1 MNTKSPAG
9 ESLGAF
15 LILDFRKTSQFNQ
28 HSFMTQTVIRKM
40 TANEETLGFQTEV
53 KQLLHLM
60 VHSLYSNR
68 EIFLRELIS
77 NANDACDKLRFL
89 ALDAPDLMET
99 DAEMS
104 VRISVDPES
113 KELVIGDNGIGM
125 TREDVI
131 SNLGTIAKSGT
142 AEFIKNLSGDSKQD
156 ANLIGQFGVGFYS
169 AFIVADRV
177 VVRTRRAGNDAAD
190 AVEWSS
196 DGDGQYTIKTI
207 EKAERGTEIR
217 LTLKEDASE
226 FEETYRIRHLVTKYS
241 DHVSIPV
248 YLKNDVEKDDES
260 EAKSEWDQVNQ
271 ATALWTRPRT
281 EITDEEYTEFYKHVA
296 HDFEDPMTWSHHK
309 VEGKSEYTGLLYV
322 PARAP
327 YDLWNRE
334 SPRGL
339 KLYVQRVFIM
349 DRAEE
354 FLPLYL
360 RFIRGVVDSS
370 DLSLNVSREI
380 LQKDARVEAMKSAVT
395 RRALDM
401 LAKLAKDDSE
411 KYQKF
416 WGMFGECLKEG
427 PAEDHQNKE
436 RITKLLRFAST
447 HASTPAQTVGVEDY
461 VARMIDG
468 QKDIYYLVA
477 ESHTNALGSPYL
489 EAFKKRGIEVLV
501 LSDRIDEWLMG
512 HLQEYKDHQFVDVTR
527 DGLELPGEGKD
538 EKKEQK
544 KESKEHKALIKRMK
558 EALTEQVEDVKPS
571 VRLTDSAAVL
581 VLTEHDMGPQMRQ
594 IMEAAGQAMP
604 VSKPILEINTD
615 HSLLMRL
622 ESEADESR
630 FKELARLVF
639 DHAQLGAEGKLDDAP
654 GYLKRV
660 NALLTELSV

>member
-1 MNTKSPAG
+1 
-9 ESLGAF
+9 
-15 LILDFRKTSQFNQ
+15 
-28 HSFMTQTVIRKM
+28 MTQTVIRKM

-89 ALDAPDLMET
+89 ALDAPDLMEA

-113 KELVIGDNGIGM
+113 KELVISDNGIGM
-125 TREDVI
+125 TRDDVI

-226 FEETYRIRHLVTKYS
+226 FGETYRIRHLVTKYS

-416 WGMFGECLKEG
+416 WEMFGECLKEG

-447 HASTPAQTVGVEDY
+447 HASTPAQNVGVDDY
-461 VARMIDG
+461 IARLVDG

-622 ESEADESR
+622 ESEADEGR

>member
-1 MNTKSPAG
+1 
-9 ESLGAF
+9 
-15 LILDFRKTSQFNQ
+15 
-28 HSFMTQTVIRKM
+28 MTQTVIRKM

-89 ALDAPDLMET
+89 ALDAPDLMEA

-113 KELVIGDNGIGM
+113 KELVISDNGIGM
-125 TREDVI
+125 TRDDVI

-177 VVRTRRAGNDAAD
+177 AVKTRRAGNDAAD
-190 AVEWSS
+190 AVQWSS

-226 FEETYRIRHLVTKYS
+226 FGEAYRIRHLVSKYS

-248 YLKNDVEKDDES
+248 YLKADVEKDDES

-401 LAKLAKDDSE
+401 LAKLAKDNSE

-416 WGMFGECLKEG
+416 WEMFGECLKEG

-447 HASTPAQTVGVEDY
+447 HGSTPAQNVGVEDY
-461 VARMIDG
+461 IDRMVDG

-512 HLQEYKDHQFVDVTR
+512 HLQEYTDHQFVDVTR

-538 EKKEQK
+538 QKKEQK
-544 KESKEHKALIKRMK
+544 KESKEHKALIKRIK
-558 EALTEQVEDVKPS
+558 EALTEQVEDVKSS

-615 HSLLMRL
+615 HNLLMRL

>member
-1 MNTKSPAG
+1 
-9 ESLGAF
+9 
-15 LILDFRKTSQFNQ
+15 
-28 HSFMTQTVIRKM
+28 MTQTVIRKM

-89 ALDAPDLMET
+89 ALDAPDLMEA

-113 KELVIGDNGIGM
+113 KELVISDNGIGM
-125 TREDVI
+125 TRDDVI

-226 FEETYRIRHLVTKYS
+226 FGETYRIRHLVTKYS

-416 WGMFGECLKEG
+416 WEMFGECLKEG

-447 HASTPAQTVGVEDY
+447 HASMPAQNVGVEDY
-461 VARMIDG
+461 IARMVDG

-622 ESEADESR
+622 ESEADEGR

>member
-1 MNTKSPAG
+1 MTK
-9 ESLGAF
+9 
-15 LILDFRKTSQFNQ
+15 
-28 HSFMTQTVIRKM
+28 TVIRKM

-89 ALDAPDLMET
+89 ALDAPDLMEA

-104 VRISVDPES
+104 VRISIDPES
-113 KELVIGDNGIGM
+113 KELVISDNGIGM
-125 TREDVI
+125 TRDDVI

-226 FEETYRIRHLVTKYS
+226 FGETYRIRHLVTKYS

-248 YLKNDVEKDDES
+248 SLKNDVEKDDES

-416 WGMFGECLKEG
+416 WEMFGECLKEG

-447 HASTPAQTVGVEDY
+447 HASTPAQNVGVEDY
-461 VARMIDG
+461 IARMVDG

-622 ESEADESR
+622 ESEADEGR

>member
-1 MNTKSPAG
+1 
-9 ESLGAF
+9 
-15 LILDFRKTSQFNQ
+15 
-28 HSFMTQTVIRKM
+28 MTQTVIRKM

-89 ALDAPDLMET
+89 ALDAPDLMEA

-113 KELVIGDNGIGM
+113 KELVISDNGIGM
-125 TREDVI
+125 TRDDVI

-226 FEETYRIRHLVTKYS
+226 FGETYRIRHLVTKYS

-380 LQKDARVEAMKSAVT
+380 LQKDARVEAIKSAVT

-416 WGMFGECLKEG
+416 WEMFGECLKEG

-436 RITKLLRFAST
+436 RIIKLLRFAST
-447 HASTPAQTVGVEDY
+447 HASMPAQNVGVEDY
-461 VARMIDG
+461 IARMVDG

-615 HSLLMRL
+615 HSLLIRL
-622 ESEADESR
+622 ESEADEGR
-630 FKELARLVF
+630 FKELAQLVF

>member
-1 MNTKSPAG
+1 
-9 ESLGAF
+9 
-15 LILDFRKTSQFNQ
+15 
-28 HSFMTQTVIRKM
+28 M

-89 ALDAPDLMET
+89 ALDAPDLMEA

-104 VRISVDPES
+104 VRISIDPES
-113 KELVIGDNGIGM
+113 KELVISDNGIGM
-125 TREDVI
+125 TRDDVI

-177 VVRTRRAGNDAAD
+177 VVRTRRAGNDEAD

-226 FEETYRIRHLVTKYS
+226 FGETYRIRHLVTKYS

-248 YLKNDVEKDDES
+248 SLKNDVEKDDES

-416 WGMFGECLKEG
+416 WEMFGECLKEG

-447 HASTPAQTVGVEDY
+447 HASTPAQNVGVEDY
-461 VARMIDG
+461 IARLVDG

-622 ESEADESR
+622 ESEADEGR

>member
-1 MNTKSPAG
+1 
-9 ESLGAF
+9 
-15 LILDFRKTSQFNQ
+15 
-28 HSFMTQTVIRKM
+28 M

-68 EIFLRELIS
+68 EIFLRELVS

-89 ALDAPDLMET
+89 ALDTPDLMESES
-99 DAEMS
+99 DMS
-104 VRISVDPES
+104 VRISVDPET
-113 KELVIGDNGIGM
+113 KELVISDNGIGM
-125 TREDVI
+125 TREDVVQ
-131 SNLGTIAKSGT
+131 NLGTIAKSGT
-142 AEFIKNLSGDSKQD
+142 AEFLKSLSGDSQQD

-177 VVRTRRAGNDAAD
+177 IVRTRRAGNDEAD

-196 DGDGQYTIKTI
+196 DGDGQYTIKSI
-207 EKAERGTEIR
+207 EKSDRGTEIR
-217 LTLKEDASE
+217 LTLKEDAKE
-226 FEETYRIRHLVTKYS
+226 FGETYRIRHLVTKYS

-248 YLKNDVEKDDES
+248 YLRNEVEKDDDS
-260 EAKSEWDQVNQ
+260 EAKPEWDQVNQ
-271 ATALWTRPRT
+271 ATALWTRPRSD
-281 EITDEEYTEFYKHVA
+281 ITDDEYNEFYKHVA

-322 PARAP
+322 PTRAP
-327 YDLWNRE
+327 FDLWNRE

-416 WGMFGECLKEG
+416 WDTFGECLKEG
-427 PAEDHQNKE
+427 PAEDHQNRE

-447 HASTPAQTVGVEDY
+447 HTSTTTQEVGVEDY
-461 VARMIDG
+461 LTRMVEG
-468 QKDIYYLVA
+468 QTDIYFLVS

-489 EAFKKRGIEVLV
+489 ETFKKREIEVLL

-512 HLQEYKDHQFVDVTR
+512 HLQEYKDHKFIDVTR
-527 DGLELPGEGKD
+527 DGLELPGEDKD
-538 EKKEQK
+538 EKKGKK
-544 KESKEHKALIKRMK
+544 KETKKQKDLIKRMK
-558 EALTEQVEDVKPS
+558 ESLSEQVEDVKPS
-571 VRLTDSAAVL
+571 IRLTDSAAVL
-581 VLTEHDMGPQMRQ
+581 ILAEHDMGPQMRQ

-604 VSKPILEINTD
+604 ISKPILEVNTD
-615 HSLLMRL
+615 HGLLKRL
-622 ESEADESR
+622 GSEKDESQFR
-630 FKELARLVF
+630 ELARLVF

-660 NALLTELSV
+660 NALLAELAV

>member
-1 MNTKSPAG
+1 
-9 ESLGAF
+9 
-15 LILDFRKTSQFNQ
+15 
-28 HSFMTQTVIRKM
+28 MTQTVIRKM

-89 ALDAPDLMET
+89 ALDAPDLMEA

-113 KELVIGDNGIGM
+113 KELVISDNGIGM
-125 TREDVI
+125 TRDDVI

-226 FEETYRIRHLVTKYS
+226 FGETYRIRHLVTKYS

-416 WGMFGECLKEG
+416 WEMFGECLKEG

-447 HASTPAQTVGVEDY
+447 HASTPAQNVGVEDY
-461 VARMIDG
+461 IARMVDG

-544 KESKEHKALIKRMK
+544 KESKEHKALLKRMK

-622 ESEADESR
+622 ESEADEGR

>member
-1 MNTKSPAG
+1 
-9 ESLGAF
+9 
-15 LILDFRKTSQFNQ
+15 
-28 HSFMTQTVIRKM
+28 MTQTVIRKM

-89 ALDAPDLMET
+89 ALDAPDLMEA

-113 KELVIGDNGIGM
+113 KELVISDNGIGM
-125 TREDVI
+125 TRDDVI

-226 FEETYRIRHLVTKYS
+226 FGETYRIRHLVTKYS

-416 WGMFGECLKEG
+416 WEMFGECLKEG

-447 HASTPAQTVGVEDY
+447 HASTPAQNVGVEDY
-461 VARMIDG
+461 IARMVDG

-615 HSLLMRL
+615 HSLLIRL
-622 ESEADESR
+622 ESEADEGR

>member
-1 MNTKSPAG
+1 MTK
-9 ESLGAF
+9 
-15 LILDFRKTSQFNQ
+15 
-28 HSFMTQTVIRKM
+28 TVIRKM

-89 ALDAPDLMET
+89 ALDAPDLMEA

-104 VRISVDPES
+104 VRISIDPES
-113 KELVIGDNGIGM
+113 KELVISDNGIGM
-125 TREDVI
+125 TRDDVI

-226 FEETYRIRHLVTKYS
+226 FGETYRIRHLVTKYS

-248 YLKNDVEKDDES
+248 SLKNDVEKDDES

-416 WGMFGECLKEG
+416 WEMFGECLKEG

-447 HASTPAQTVGVEDY
+447 HASTPAQNVGVEDY
-461 VARMIDG
+461 IARMVDG

-512 HLQEYKDHQFVDVTR
+512 HLQEYKDHQLVDVTR

-594 IMEAAGQAMP
+594 IMEAAGQVMP

-622 ESEADESR
+622 ESEADEGR

>member
-1 MNTKSPAG
+1 
-9 ESLGAF
+9 
-15 LILDFRKTSQFNQ
+15 
-28 HSFMTQTVIRKM
+28 MTQTVIRKM

-89 ALDAPDLMET
+89 ALDSPDLMEA
-99 DAEMS
+99 DAELS

-113 KELVIGDNGIGM
+113 KELVISDNGIGM
-125 TREDVI
+125 TRDDAV

-177 VVRTRRAGNDAAD
+177 AVKTRRAGNDAAD
-190 AVEWSS
+190 AVQWSS

-226 FEETYRIRHLVTKYS
+226 FGEAYRIRHLVSKYS

-248 YLKNDVEKDDES
+248 YLKADVEKDDES

-416 WGMFGECLKEG
+416 WEMFGECLKEG

-447 HASTPAQTVGVEDY
+447 HGSTPAQNVGVEDY
-461 VARMIDG
+461 IDRMVDG

-512 HLQEYKDHQFVDVTR
+512 HLQEYTDHQFVDVTR

-538 EKKEQK
+538 QKKEQK
-544 KESKEHKALIKRMK
+544 KESKEHKALIKRIK
-558 EALTEQVEDVKPS
+558 EALTEQVEDVKSS

-615 HSLLMRL
+615 HNLLMRL

>member
-1 MNTKSPAG
+1 MTK
-9 ESLGAF
+9 
-15 LILDFRKTSQFNQ
+15 
-28 HSFMTQTVIRKM
+28 TVIRKM

-89 ALDAPDLMET
+89 ALDAPDLMEA

-104 VRISVDPES
+104 VRISIDPES
-113 KELVIGDNGIGM
+113 KELVISDNGIGM
-125 TREDVI
+125 TRDDVI

-177 VVRTRRAGNDAAD
+177 VVKTRRAGNDAAD

-217 LTLKEDASE
+217 LTLKEDAGE
-226 FEETYRIRHLVTKYS
+226 FGETYRIRHLVTKYS

-260 EAKSEWDQVNQ
+260 KAKSEWDQVNQ

-416 WGMFGECLKEG
+416 WEMFGECLKEG

-447 HASTPAQTVGVEDY
+447 HASTPAQNVGVEDY
-461 VARMIDG
+461 IARMVDG

-544 KESKEHKALIKRMK
+544 KESKEHKALIKRLK

-594 IMEAAGQAMP
+594 IMEAAGQPMP

-622 ESEADESR
+622 ESEADEGR
-630 FKELARLVF
+630 FQELARLVF

>member
-1 MNTKSPAG
+1 
-9 ESLGAF
+9 
-15 LILDFRKTSQFNQ
+15 
-28 HSFMTQTVIRKM
+28 MTQTVIRKM

-89 ALDAPDLMET
+89 ALDAPDLMEA

-113 KELVIGDNGIGM
+113 KELVISDNGIGM

-226 FEETYRIRHLVTKYS
+226 FGETYRIRHLVTKYS

-296 HDFEDPMTWSHHK
+296 HDFEEPMTWSHHK

-416 WGMFGECLKEG
+416 WEMFGECLKEG

-447 HASTPAQTVGVEDY
+447 HASTPAQNVGVEDY
-461 VARMIDG
+461 IARMVDG

-622 ESEADESR
+622 ESEADEGR

>member
-1 MNTKSPAG
+1 
-9 ESLGAF
+9 
-15 LILDFRKTSQFNQ
+15 
-28 HSFMTQTVIRKM
+28 MTQTVIRKM

-89 ALDAPDLMET
+89 ALDAPDLMEA

-113 KELVIGDNGIGM
+113 KELVISDNGIGM
-125 TREDVI
+125 TRDDVI

-226 FEETYRIRHLVTKYS
+226 FGETYRIRHLVTKYS

-416 WGMFGECLKEG
+416 WEMFGECLKEG

-436 RITKLLRFAST
+436 RIIKLLRFAST
-447 HASTPAQTVGVEDY
+447 HASMPAQNVGVEDY
-461 VARMIDG
+461 IARMVDG

-594 IMEAAGQAMP
+594 IMEAAGQSMP

-630 FKELARLVF
+630 FQELARLVF

>member
-1 MNTKSPAG
+1 
-9 ESLGAF
+9 
-15 LILDFRKTSQFNQ
+15 
-28 HSFMTQTVIRKM
+28 M

-89 ALDAPDLMET
+89 ALDTPDLMESESDMT
-99 DAEMS
+99 
-104 VRISVDPES
+104 VRISVDPET
-113 KELVIGDNGIGM
+113 KELVISDNGIGM
-125 TREDVI
+125 SRDDVVQ
-131 SNLGTIAKSGT
+131 NLGTIAKSGT
-142 AEFIKNLSGDSKQD
+142 AEFLKNLSGDSKQD

-177 VVRTRRAGNDAAD
+177 IVRTRRAGKNEAD

-196 DGDGQYTIKTI
+196 DGDGQYTIKSTD
-207 EKAERGTEIR
+207 KSERGTEIR
-217 LTLKEDASE
+217 LTLKEDAKE
-226 FEETYRIRHLVTKYS
+226 FGETYRIRHLVTKYS

-248 YLKNDVEKDDES
+248 YLKNEVEKDEDDDS
-260 EAKSEWDQVNQ
+260 EVKPEWDQVNQ
-271 ATALWTRPRT
+271 ATALWTRART
-281 EITDEEYTEFYKHVA
+281 DITDDEYNEFYKHVA

-322 PARAP
+322 PTRAP
-327 YDLWNRE
+327 FDLWNRE

-416 WGMFGECLKEG
+416 WDTFGECLKEG
-427 PAEDHQNKE
+427 PAEDYQNKE

-447 HASTPAQTVGVEDY
+447 QTSTTTQEVGVEDY
-461 VARMIDG
+461 VARMVEA
-468 QKDIYYLVA
+468 QTDIYYLVS

-489 EAFKKRGIEVLV
+489 EAFKKRGIEVLL

-512 HLQEYKDHQFVDVTR
+512 HLQEYGDHKFIDVTR
-527 DGLELPGEGKD
+527 DGLELPGEDKD
-538 EKKEQK
+538 EKKGKK
-544 KESKEHKALIKRMK
+544 KETKKQKELIKRMK
-558 EALTEQVEDVKPS
+558 KSLSEEVEDIKS
-571 VRLTDSAAVL
+571 SIRLTDSAAVL
-581 VLTEHDMGPQMRQ
+581 ILAEHDMGPQMRQ

-604 VSKPILEINTD
+604 VVKPILEVNTD
-615 HSLLMRL
+615 HGLLKRL
-622 ESEADESR
+622 ESEKDESR
-630 FKELARLVF
+630 FRELARLVF

>member
-1 MNTKSPAG
+1 
-9 ESLGAF
+9 
-15 LILDFRKTSQFNQ
+15 
-28 HSFMTQTVIRKM
+28 MTQTVIRKM

-89 ALDAPDLMET
+89 ALDAPDLMEA

-113 KELVIGDNGIGM
+113 KELVISDNGIGM
-125 TREDVI
+125 TRDDVI

-226 FEETYRIRHLVTKYS
+226 FGETYRIRHLVTKYS

-260 EAKSEWDQVNQ
+260 ETKSEWDQVNQ

-416 WGMFGECLKEG
+416 WEMFGECLKEG

-447 HASTPAQTVGVEDY
+447 HASTPAQNVGVEDY
-461 VARMIDG
+461 IARMVDG

-622 ESEADESR
+622 ESEADEGR

>member
-1 MNTKSPAG
+1 
-9 ESLGAF
+9 
-15 LILDFRKTSQFNQ
+15 
-28 HSFMTQTVIRKM
+28 M

-89 ALDAPDLMET
+89 ALDAPDLMEA

-104 VRISVDPES
+104 VRISIDPES
-113 KELVIGDNGIGM
+113 KELVISDNGIGM
-125 TREDVI
+125 TRDDVI

-226 FEETYRIRHLVTKYS
+226 FGETYRIRHLVTKYS

-416 WGMFGECLKEG
+416 WEMFGECLKEG

-447 HASTPAQTVGVEDY
+447 HASTPAQNVGVEDY
-461 VARMIDG
+461 IARMVDG

-622 ESEADESR
+622 ESEADEGR

>member
-1 MNTKSPAG
+1 
-9 ESLGAF
+9 
-15 LILDFRKTSQFNQ
+15 
-28 HSFMTQTVIRKM
+28 MTQTVIRKM

-89 ALDAPDLMET
+89 ALDAPDLMEA

-113 KELVIGDNGIGM
+113 KELVISDNGIGM
-125 TREDVI
+125 TRDDVI

-177 VVRTRRAGNDAAD
+177 VVRTRRAGNEAAD

-226 FEETYRIRHLVTKYS
+226 FGETYRIRHLVTKYS

-260 EAKSEWDQVNQ
+260 ETKSEWDQVNQ

-416 WGMFGECLKEG
+416 WEMFGECLKEG

-436 RITKLLRFAST
+436 RIIKLLRFAST
-447 HASTPAQTVGVEDY
+447 HASMPAQNVGVEDY
-461 VARMIDG
+461 IARMVDG

-615 HSLLMRL
+615 HSLLIRL
-622 ESEADESR
+622 ESEADEGR

>member
-1 MNTKSPAG
+1 
-9 ESLGAF
+9 
-15 LILDFRKTSQFNQ
+15 
-28 HSFMTQTVIRKM
+28 M

-89 ALDAPDLMET
+89 ALDTPDLMESESDMT
-99 DAEMS
+99 
-104 VRISVDPES
+104 VRISVDPET
-113 KELVIGDNGIGM
+113 KELVISDNGIGM
-125 TREDVI
+125 SRDDVVQ
-131 SNLGTIAKSGT
+131 NLGTIAKSGT
-142 AEFIKNLSGDSKQD
+142 AEFLKNLSGDSKQD

-177 VVRTRRAGNDAAD
+177 IVRTRRAGKNEAD

-196 DGDGQYTIKTI
+196 DGDGQYTIKST
-207 EKAERGTEIR
+207 EKSERGTEIR
-217 LTLKEDASE
+217 LTLKEDAKE
-226 FEETYRIRHLVTKYS
+226 FGETYRIRHLVTKYS

-248 YLKNDVEKDDES
+248 YLKNEVEKDEDDDS
-260 EAKSEWDQVNQ
+260 EVKPEWDQVNQ

-281 EITDEEYTEFYKHVA
+281 DITDDEYNEFYKHVA

-309 VEGKSEYTGLLYV
+309 VEGKSEYTGLLYL
-322 PARAP
+322 PTRAP
-327 YDLWNRE
+327 FDLWNRE

-380 LQKDARVEAMKSAVT
+380 LQKDTRVEAMKSAVT

-416 WGMFGECLKEG
+416 WDTFGECLKEG
-427 PAEDHQNKE
+427 PAEDYQNKE

-447 HASTPAQTVGVEDY
+447 QTSTTTQEVGVEDY
-461 VARMIDG
+461 VARMVEA
-468 QKDIYYLVA
+468 QTDIYYLVS

-489 EAFKKRGIEVLV
+489 EAFKKRGIEVLL

-512 HLQEYKDHQFVDVTR
+512 HLQEYGDHKFIDVTR
-527 DGLELPGEGKD
+527 DGLELPGEDKD
-538 EKKEQK
+538 EKKGKK
-544 KESKEHKALIKRMK
+544 KETKKQKELIKRMK
-558 EALTEQVEDVKPS
+558 ESLSEEVEDIKPS

-581 VLTEHDMGPQMRQ
+581 ILAEHDMGPQMRQ

-604 VSKPILEINTD
+604 VVKPILEVNTD
-615 HSLLMRL
+615 HGLLKRL
-622 ESEADESR
+622 ESEKDESR
-630 FKELARLVF
+630 FRELARLVF

>member
-1 MNTKSPAG
+1 
-9 ESLGAF
+9 
-15 LILDFRKTSQFNQ
+15 
-28 HSFMTQTVIRKM
+28 MTQTVIRKM

-89 ALDAPDLMET
+89 ALDAPDLMEA

-113 KELVIGDNGIGM
+113 KELVISDNGIGM
-125 TREDVI
+125 TRDDVI

-177 VVRTRRAGNDAAD
+177 VVRTRRAGNEAAD

-226 FEETYRIRHLVTKYS
+226 FGETYRIRHLVTKYS

-416 WGMFGECLKEG
+416 WEMFGECLKEG
-427 PAEDHQNKE
+427 PAEDYQNKE
-436 RITKLLRFAST
+436 RIIKLLRFAST
-447 HASTPAQTVGVEDY
+447 HASMPAQNVGVEDY
-461 VARMIDG
+461 IARMVDG

-615 HSLLMRL
+615 HSLLIRL
-622 ESEADESR
+622 ESEADEGR